1 MITRKQLLSFWPDVL
16 GIGALV
22 LPFIPG
28 RTPLGVLS
36 GMVFL
41 PYKLLAVAALL
52 AIPIALWQ
60 GLRVRRGIPRKS
72 ERVLAYAASTVAM
85 LLPVYFTYTFV
96 LILPWYDG
104 PSTEKF
110 LLGVMMGLAWILIAA
125 NALLLRHNLKTAAP
139 AEVSAGVF
147 LLGAYLPN
155 ATFGLF
161 VYVPPWQVSW
171 GIGAYFVLA
180 ACIGYV
186 LRIISLMR
194 HGAKAYRPEENPGVV
209 T

>member
-1 MITRKQLLSFWPDVL
+1 
-16 GIGALV
+16 
-22 LPFIPG
+22 
-28 RTPLGVLS
+28 
-36 GMVFL
+36 MVFL

-72 ERVLAYAASTVAM
+72 ERVLAYAVSTVAM
-85 LLPVYFTYTFV
+85 LLPVYFTYSFV
-96 LILPWYDG
+96 QILPYYDG
-104 PSTEKF
+104 PSTEK
-110 LLGVMMGLAWILIAA
+110 LLLKVMMGLAWILIVA
-125 NALLLRHNLKTAAP
+125 NALSLRHNLKTAAP

-161 VYVPPWQVSW
+161 VYVPPWQEGWDV
-171 GIGAYFVLA
+171 GAYFVLG

-186 LRIISLMR
+186 LRIISLI
-194 HGAKAYRPEENPGVV
+194 GLGTEAYRPEETPG
-209 T
+209 